1 MARKKINLNDDVQA
15 LVDRYLD
22 MNDDKLDLNEL
33 TNKALKFYIVKH
45 LSNKEVKQILKQK
58 DAETSKY
65 FDDLLRSSYTDF
77 GEF

>member
-1 MARKKINLNDDVQA
+1 MARKKIELTDDVQA

-45 LSNKEVKQILKQK
+45 LSSQEVKQILKQK
-58 DAETSKY
+58 DVETSKY
-65 FDDLLRSSYTDF
+65 VDDLLRSSYNDF
-77 GEF
+77 GGF

>member
-45 LSNKEVKQILKQK
+45 LSSKEVKQILKQK

>member
-1 MARKKINLNDDVQA
+1 MARRKINLNDDVQA

-58 DAETSKY
+58 DVDTSKY
-65 FDDLLRSSYTDF
+65 VDDLLRSSYTDF